1 MCGWKSTVIRPL
13 ASNLRGEMPYQ
24 VKVVD
29 LSSLPPADGILSE
42 REGAFYQTLRFP
54 KRRTEWLG
62 GRFALKALLSDLL
75 QIADWREI
83 EVLPCSN
90 GKPVLVVCGIESNLA
105 FSITHSHGYAVAA
118 VSQTCALIGIDLER
132 IEKRMDAWAKDF
144 FHSSELTGEGE
155 RFLTS
160 LWTQKEALV
169 KLLGT
174 GLSLNSYDVRSVQGL
189 PQFFS
194 AAEQIY
200 NRLGSP
206 EIVLHTE
213 ELIPNFMFSVAFSK
227 PS

>member
-1 MCGWKSTVIRPL
+1 
-13 ASNLRGEMPYQ
+13 MPYQ

-62 GRFALKALLSDLL
+62 GRFALKMLVAQLL
-75 QIADWREI
+75 QITDLREI
-83 EVLPCSN
+83 EVLPHPD
-90 GKPVLVVCGIESNLA
+90 GKPILSVRGEQSHLA

-118 VSQTCALIGIDLER
+118 ICSTYKLIGIDLER
-132 IEKRMDAWAKDF
+132 IEKRIDAWAKDF

-174 GLSLNSYDVRSVQGL
+174 GLSLNSYDVRCVQKN
-189 PQFFS
+189 PQFFNE
-194 AAEQIY
+194 AERIY
-200 NRLGSP
+200 NLLGAP
-206 EIVLHTE
+206 EITLYTE
-213 ELIPNFMFSVAFSK
+213 ELIPGFMFSVAFGK
-227 PS
+227 PL

>member
-1 MCGWKSTVIRPL
+1 
-13 ASNLRGEMPYQ
+13 MPYQ

-62 GRFALKALLSDLL
+62 GRFALKTLVAQILQLTDL
-75 QIADWREI
+75 REI
-83 EVLPCSN
+83 EVLPQAD
-90 GKPVLVVCGIESNLA
+90 GKPTLAVHGQESPLS

-118 VSQTCALIGIDLER
+118 VSQTYPLIGIDLER
-132 IEKRMDAWAKDF
+132 IEKRIDAWARDF
-144 FHSSELTGEGE
+144 FHSSEITGEGE
-155 RFLTS
+155 EFLTA

-174 GLSLNSYDVRSVQGL
+174 GLSLNSYEVRCVNGSA
-189 PQFFS
+189 QFFDR
-194 AAEQIY
+194 AAQVY

-206 EIVLHTE
+206 EITLKTE
-213 ELIPNFMFSVAFSK
+213 GLVPGFMFSVALGK
-227 PS
+227 PR